1 MPAGRRP
8 RPLFALRDLP
18 RVPCHVGPSGSP
30 PCGQLL
36 LQGQLEALVTGDE
49 GEVLADRDRRPTLHS
64 CRVLRG
70 MFCWHRSK
78 VQVLG
83 GGVCIRW

>member
-1 MPAGRRP
+1 MPAGRRS

-18 RVPCHVGPSGSP
+18 RVPCYVGPLGSP

-49 GEVLADRDRRPTLHS
+49 GEVLADPPFTVAVFSVACSVGTGAKFRCS
-64 CRVLRG
+64 GEGFV
-70 MFCWHRSK
+70 
-78 VQVLG
+78 
-83 GGVCIRW
+83 